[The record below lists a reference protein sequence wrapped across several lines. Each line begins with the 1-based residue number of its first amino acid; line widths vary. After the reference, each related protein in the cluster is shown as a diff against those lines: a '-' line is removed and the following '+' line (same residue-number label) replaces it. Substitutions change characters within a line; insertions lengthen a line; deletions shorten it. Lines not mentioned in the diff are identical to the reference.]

1 MERPRLSVS
10 PWAALCAG
18 LFFYAAD
25 GALLRAMLPAVLVH
39 ELGHALALRLS
50 GGRIRE
56 LRLEP
61 GGFCIRYA
69 SRPDRRGEI
78 LCAAAGPAAG
88 LLYAPAAACFG
99 PGGELSAGVS
109 LLLSVFNLLPA
120 PPLDGGRIASA
131 LLSERVC
138 TVLAACSASLTALFG
153 FLLFLKGRGAALALA
168 GLFLLCWLICQEKS
182 SEICPE

>member
-78 LCAAAGPAAG
+78 LSAAAGPAAG

-120 PPLDGGRIASA
+120 PPLDGGRILESLLCARLGSRRGEGVCRSLGFGVGLA
-131 LLSERVC
+131 LC
-138 TVLAACSASLTALFG
+138 ACGLVFA
-153 FLLFLKGRGAALALA
+153 LKGKWAAPLIP
-168 GLFLLCWLICQEKS
+168 GLWLLLREDL
-182 SEICPE
+182 